1 MNLVKPL
8 HLFFTGKFLFLLLSA
23 LLFLSCKN
31 KTKTD
36 VAYFG
41 GQIINPKSD
50 KVYFYKNDEL
60 LDSSKLSVNNKF
72 LIKLDKFSEGFY
84 KFVHGNEYQ
93 NLYMEPSD
101 SLLIRLNTWDF
112 DESLV
117 FSGKGAERNNFLIN
131 LFLINQKEDRSFNK
145 FYKLNDSLFQL
156 KIDSVLKLK
165 NLLYSQFKAEVP
177 ENSVLFDKLVNAA
190 INYPA
195 YTKKEIYPYNNMKV
209 LKSEKHPE
217 INPIFFKFRKNI
229 NLDDEELI
237 GFYPHE
243 SYVRA
248 YLIHLAYEKQ
258 VLDSFKSDLD
268 VNMMQAALE
277 NVKNETVKNKFLHI
291 GIWYTLLNENTSL
304 KEKER
309 ATRLFFDHSTDEKSV
324 AAISNLIEV
333 SKQLPKGKKIPDISP
348 LNFENKIVELN
359 KVIKN
364 KNTVICTWPDDS
376 SEMDNFAKR
385 FNYLEKKYPNYLFI
399 GLTSSYQEKE
409 WKNLIKIKKLNK
421 NSHYRID
428 KGIDWLD
435 INFPRAIIIDKE
447 GKVQNNLT
455 HLANRSFEKQ
465 LKQLK

>member
-1 MNLVKPL
+1 MNLVKRL
-8 HLFFTGKFLFLLLSA
+8 HSFFSSRFPFLFFTILLIVG
-23 LLFLSCKN
+23 CKD
-31 KTKTD
+31 KTAVG

-50 KVYFYKNDEL
+50 HVYFYHNEEL
-60 LDSSKLSVNNKF
+60 LDSSKLGNGNRF
-72 LIKLDKFSEGFY
+72 LIKLNNFSEGFY
-84 KFVHGNEYQ
+84 RFVHGNEYQ
-93 NLYMEPSD
+93 NVFMQPGD

-131 LFLINQKEDRSFNK
+131 LFLINQKEDRAFNK

-156 KIDSVLKLK
+156 KIDSVLFLK
-165 NLLYSQFKAEVP
+165 NLLYSQFKSEVP
-177 ENSVLFDKLVNAA
+177 DNPVLFDKFVNAA
-190 INYPA
+190 INYPI

-217 INPIFFKFRKNI
+217 IHPSFFKFRKNI
-229 NLDDEELI
+229 NLDDEELF

-258 VLDSFKSDLD
+258 VLDSFKSNLD

-291 GIWYTLLNENTSL
+291 GIWYTLLNQNISPN
-304 KEKER
+304 EKER
-309 ATRLFFDHSTDEKSV
+309 AIRLFFDHSTDKKSV
-324 AAISNLIEV
+324 TTISNLIEV
-333 SKQLPKGKKIPDISP
+333 SKKLPKGYKFPEISP
-348 LNFENKIVELN
+348 FNFEGDKINLN
-359 KVIKN
+359 KVIED

-376 SEMDNFAKR
+376 SQMDYFSKR
-385 FNYLEKKYPNYLFI
+385 INYLEKKYPSFLFI
-399 GLTSSYQEKE
+399 GLTSAYRENE
-409 WKNLIKIKKLNK
+409 WKNQIKTKKLNK
-421 NSHYRID
+421 ENQYRIG
-428 KGIDWLD
+428 KGVDWLD
-435 INFPRAIIIDKE
+435 IEFPRAIIIDKE
-447 GKVQNNLT
+447 GKVQNSIT
-455 HLANRSFEKQ
+455 HLANHSFEKQ